1 MEIEMTEFEQ
11 VDEFCVIVEDYDKEN
26 IARYEW
32 ICSADLSEYHD
43 CHEGKIESYGGW
55 KYLSHSKDKDGYF
68 TGTVQNQCEECGEK
82 FESQYSESS
91 CNPEIIKK
99 KDFESGNW

>member
-1 MEIEMTEFEQ
+1 MTEFEQ

-43 CHEGKIESYGGW
+43 CHGGW
-55 KYLSHSKDKDGYF
+55 KTLSHSKDKDGYF
-68 TGTVQNQCEECGEK
+68 TGTVQNQCEVCGEK

-91 CNPEIIKK
+91 CNPEIINK